1 MPRLPLVHAFGSA
14 FIDDALGVAEGEILG
29 TEADGA
35 QKLEAGNA
43 GRAGAVANELGCRDF
58 AAGQLQR
65 VDQPGG
71 GDDRRAVLVVM
82 ENGNIEKLAQPLLDD
97 EALRRLDVL
106 EIDAAPALAE
116 QPDAIDEF
124 VRILG
129 RDFEVDRIDVGEAL
143 EQHRLAFH
151 HRLRRERAA
160 IAEPENGG
168 AIGDDC
174 DEIALRRV
182 VVGARLVFGD
192 RQHRNGDAGRIGE
205 RQIALRRHRLGRHD
219 FELSRPALA
228 VKQQGFLVGKGR
240 PLRAVAVFRSHFNSL
255 LTTCGGADD
264 PPADVSG
271 TDGLCSRDRPPFGR
285 AKRLARSYTNAS

>member
-1 MPRLPLVHAFGSA
+1 M
-14 FIDDALGVAEGEILG
+14 
-29 TEADGA
+29 
-35 QKLEAGNA
+35 
-43 GRAGAVANELGCRDF
+43 
-58 AAGQLQR
+58 
-65 VDQPGG
+65 
-71 GDDRRAVLVVM
+71 LVVV
-82 ENGNIEKLAQPLLDD
+82 EDRNVEQLAQPLLDD
-97 EALRRLDVL
+97 EAFRRLDVL

-116 QPDAIDEF
+116 QLDAIDEF

-129 RDFEVDRIDVGEAL
+129 RDFEVDGIDVGEAL

-168 AIGDDC
+168 AVGDDR
-174 DEIALRRV
+174 DEIALGRV

-192 RQHRNGDAGRIGE
+192 GQHRNGDARRIGE

-240 PLRAVAVFRSHFNSL
+240 PLRAVAGFRSHFNSL
-255 LTTCGGADD
+255 LTSAAERTI
-264 PPADVSG
+264 P
-271 TDGLCSRDRPPFGR
+271 RRR
-285 AKRLARSYTNAS
+285 